1 MPMRP
6 KGFYIW
12 MGAAGSILLLFSFVT
27 IFNMIFTQFLD
38 PMGLFGAIT
47 DSSVLASIWLTIYAS
62 LLATLI
68 AVVSGTPLAYI
79 LARKEFPAK
88 RLVESLVD
96 LPLIVP
102 HTVAGIALLMV
113 FGSHGLIGQFSPVGF
128 VDALPGIVVAMLFVS
143 SPFFINSAREGFQ
156 SVDPRLEW
164 VARTLG
170 ADPWTAFLRVS
181 LPLASRH
188 ILVGAIMS
196 WARGISEFGAVIV
209 IAYYPMIAPTLI
221 WDRFLTTGLKASA
234 PISVLLILICMTIFV
249 SLRILSRGDQS

>member
-1 MPMRP
+1 MIFDQILNP
-6 KGFYIW
+6 KG
-12 MGAAGSILLLFSFVT
+12 LL
-27 IFNMIFTQFLD
+27 D
-38 PMGLFGAIT
+38 AIA
-47 DSSVLASIWLTIYAS
+47 DHSVLSAIWLTIYAS
-62 LLATLI
+62 LLSTLI
-68 AVVSGTPLAYI
+68 AVLSGTPLAYI
-79 LARKEFPAK
+79 LARKEFSGK
-88 RLVESLVD
+88 WLVESLVD

-102 HTVAGIALLMV
+102 HTVAGIGLLMV
-113 FGSHGLIGQFSPVGF
+113 FGSHGLIGSFSPVRF
-128 VDALPGIVVAMLFVS
+128 VDALPGIIVAMLFVS

-170 ADPWTAFLRVS
+170 ADQWSAFRRVS

-221 WDRFLTTGLKASA
+221 WDRFLTAGLSSSA
-234 PISVLLILICMTIFV
+234 PISVLLILICMTIFI
-249 SLRILSRGDQS
+249 SLRILSKGDRG

>member
-1 MPMRP
+1 MAIKL

-12 MGAAGSILLLFSFVT
+12 MGLAGSLLLFFSFVT
-27 IFNMIFTQFLD
+27 IFNLIFDQILRPKGLLGALTD
-38 PMGLFGAIT
+38 P
-47 DSSVLASIWLTIYAS
+47 SVLASIWLTIYAS

-79 LARKEFPAK
+79 LARKNFPGK
-88 RLVESLVD
+88 QMVESLVD
-96 LPLIVP
+96 LPIIVP

-113 FGSHGLIGQFSPVGF
+113 FGSHGLIGQFSPLRF

-164 VARTLG
+164 VARSLG
-170 ADPWTAFLRVS
+170 ATPWCAFRKVS

-188 ILVGAIMS
+188 ILIGAIMS

-249 SLRILSRGDQS
+249 SLRLLSGGERS